1 MFQDFKKFVMR
12 GNVID
17 LAVGVIIGG
26 SFGGVVKSIVDDI
39 IMPPI
44 GVVTGGVDFQNL
56 FVTLKDGPKAPG
68 PYASL
73 ELAKAAGAST
83 LRYGAF
89 LNTTVTFLIVAVV
102 VFFLVRAVNKLYP
115 PAPDPV
121 MKDCPKC
128 TKPIPEKASRC
139 PECTADIATEPRA

>member
-1 MFQDFKKFVMR
+1 MWEEFKKFAIR

-26 SFGGVVKSIVDDI
+26 AFGGVIKSIVDDI

-44 GVVTGGVDFQNL
+44 GVLTGGVDFQNL
-56 FVTLKDGPKAPG
+56 FITLKDGPKAPG
-68 PYASL
+68 PYATL

-83 LRYGAF
+83 IRYGVF
-89 LNTTVTFLIVAVV
+89 LNTVVTFLIVAAV
-102 VFFLVRAVNKLYP
+102 VFFIVRAVNKLYP
-115 PAPDPV
+115 PAPEPI

-128 TKPIPEKASRC
+128 TKPIPEKAVRC
-139 PECTADIATEPRA
+139 PECTSELGN